1 MVKEQFRVFR
11 RLLAMDRHKTFSNQ
25 ALAGIVAEAPCG
37 ILLAD
42 PNGRVIF
49 VNKTAEKI
57 LGVPAKNMLGQDAAS
72 QVKRLVPDKTAK
84 TKNGSEEKVT
94 VFKAPFRADHDLGG
108 EMFILLEGMQNCP
121 VADALSATPDL
132 DKTLGSLIESFYDG
146 VILIELDKVIRVNS
160 SFGRITGLKEESLLG
175 QKVDELDGETHVC
188 LHTIQETVHLVHQ
201 LKKSVTSMA
210 TLKHGNEIYV
220 TATPVESKAGLR
232 YIVVNIRDVTE
243 LQTLKEEVS
252 RLMALYLS
260 TPEDARIS
268 QITGQEIIT
277 TSRVMRGVMDMVA
290 RLAEVDSLILF
301 EGESGTGKEVLARLT
316 HRLSSRRK
324 GPFIPLN
331 CGAIPET
338 LFESELFGYAKGAF
352 TGATSEGKPGL
363 FELANGGVLF
373 LDEVSEIPL
382 NGQVKLLKVL
392 ENLEIMRVG
401 GVKATR
407 LNVRIIAATN
417 RSLPKLVK
425 EGKFREDLFY
435 RLYVVPI
442 KIPPLRERREDIFPL
457 AWHFLRLYNNKF
469 NLSKKFSRE
478 IIQILESYHW
488 PGNVRELQHVVERM
502 LLTSDGEILQ
512 PHHLPSSLYQQES
525 EDHSMIQIKGIVT
538 LAKAREIVEKKLL
551 SQALAL
557 RGTTR
562 EAARL
567 LSIDHSTVVRKVK
580 KYGLQAELDEQ
591 EELTPNGSPPYKLPL
606 A

>member
-1 MVKEQFRVFR
+1 
-11 RLLAMDRHKTFSNQ
+11 
-25 ALAGIVAEAPCG
+25 
-37 ILLAD
+37 
-42 PNGRVIF
+42 
-49 VNKTAEKI
+49 
-57 LGVPAKNMLGQDAAS
+57 
-72 QVKRLVPDKTAK
+72 
-84 TKNGSEEKVT
+84 
-94 VFKAPFRADHDLGG
+94 
-108 EMFILLEGMQNCP
+108 
-121 VADALSATPDL
+121 
-132 DKTLGSLIESFYDG
+132 
-146 VILIELDKVIRVNS
+146 
-160 SFGRITGLKEESLLG
+160 
-175 QKVDELDGETHVC
+175 
-188 LHTIQETVHLVHQ
+188 VHLVHQ
-201 LKKSVTSMA
+201 MRKSVTSMGK
-210 TLKHGNEIYV
+210 LKHGNEIYV
-220 TATPVESKAGLR
+220 TATPVESKGVIR

-243 LQTLKEEVS
+243 LQMLKEEVS

-268 QITGQEIIT
+268 QITGQEIVT
-277 TSRVMRGVMDMVA
+277 GSRVMRGVLDMVA
-290 RLAEVDSLILF
+290 RLAQVDSLVLF

-324 GPFIPLN
+324 GPFISVN

-382 NGQVKLLKVL
+382 NGQVKLLKVI
-392 ENLEIMRVG
+392 ENLEVLRVG
-401 GVKATR
+401 GVKTTK

-478 IIQILESYHW
+478 VIQILETYQW

-502 LLTSDGEILQ
+502 VLTSDGEMLH
-512 PHHLPSSLYQQES
+512 PHHLPSSVYQQES
-525 EDHSMIQIKGIVT
+525 EEHSMIQVKGIVA
-538 LAKAREIVEKKLL
+538 LAQAREIVERKLL
-551 SQALAL
+551 SQALAI

-567 LSIDHSTVVRKVK
+567 LNVDHSTVVRKVK
-580 KYGLQAELDEQ
+580 KYGLQAEFDDQ
-591 EELTPNGSPPYKLPL
+591 EELPPKGLPPYKVPL

>member
-1 MVKEQFRVFR
+1 MLAGQFTVFR
-11 RLLAMDRHKTFSNQ
+11 KLLAMETDKVFSNQ
-25 ALAGIVAEAPCG
+25 ALAEIVNSAPCG

-42 PNGRVIF
+42 MNGHVIF
-49 VNKTAEKI
+49 VNKKAEKI
-57 LGVPAKNMLGQDAAS
+57 LGVSTENLLGQNAAS
-72 QVKRLVPDKTAK
+72 QVNILLPGKTGK
-84 TKNGSEEKVT
+84 TKKGSERKVT
-94 VFKAPFRADHDLGG
+94 VFRAPFRADEDLGG
-108 EMFILLEGMQNCP
+108 EMFILLDGMQNHP
-121 VADALSATPDL
+121 PGGLSAAPDL
-132 DKTLGSLIESFYDG
+132 EKTLGSLIESFYDG

-160 SFGRITGLKEESLLG
+160 SFGRITGLKEDSLLG
-175 QKVDELDGETHVC
+175 QKMDELDGETHVC

-201 LKKSVTSMA
+201 MRKSVTSMGK
-210 TLKHGNEIYV
+210 LKHGNEIYV
-220 TATPVESKAGLR
+220 TATPVESKGVIR

-243 LQTLKEEVS
+243 LQMLKEEVS

-268 QITGQEIIT
+268 QITGQEIVT
-277 TSRVMRGVMDMVA
+277 SSRVMRGVLDMVA
-290 RLAEVDSLILF
+290 RVAQVDSVILF

-324 GPFIPLN
+324 GPFIPVN

-382 NGQVKLLKVL
+382 NGQVKLLKVIEDL
-392 ENLEIMRVG
+392 EVMRVG
-401 GVKATR
+401 GVKTTK

-457 AWHFLRLYNNKF
+457 AWHFLRLYNKKF
-469 NLSKKFSRE
+469 NQSKKFSRE
-478 IIQILESYHW
+478 VIQILESYQW
-488 PGNVRELQHVVERM
+488 PGNVRELQHVVERII
-502 LLTSDGEILQ
+502 LTSDAETLQ
-512 PHHLPSSLYQQES
+512 PHHLPSSVYQQES
-525 EDHSMIQIKGIVT
+525 DDHSMIQIKGIVS
-538 LAKAREIVEKKLL
+538 LAQAREIVERKLL
-551 SQALAL
+551 SQALAI

-567 LSIDHSTVVRKVK
+567 LSVDHSTVVRKMK
-580 KYGLQAELDEQ
+580 KYGLQAEFDDQ
-591 EELTPNGSPPYKLPL
+591 EELTPTALPPYKLPL

>member
-1 MVKEQFRVFR
+1 MLRK
-11 RLLAMDRHKTFSNQ
+11 LLAMETDKLFSNQ
-25 ALAGIVAEAPCG
+25 ALAEVVTEAPCG

-42 PNGRVIF
+42 LKGHLIF
-49 VNKTAEKI
+49 INKTAEKI
-57 LGVPAKNMLGQDAAS
+57 LGVPTENLLGRNAAS
-72 QVKRLVPDKTAK
+72 QMKHLLPGKTLKA
-84 TKNGSEEKVT
+84 KNGTEARVT
-94 VFKAPFRADHDLGG
+94 VFRAPFSADHDLGG
-108 EMFILLEGMQNCP
+108 EMFILFDGMQNP
-121 VADALSATPDL
+121 PPGSGLSAAPDL
-132 DKTLGSLIESFYDG
+132 EKTLGSLIESFYDG

-160 SFGRITGLKEESLLG
+160 SFGRITGLKEDSLLG

-201 LKKSVTSMA
+201 MRKSVTSMGK
-210 TLKHGNEIYV
+210 LKHGNEIYV
-220 TATPVESKAGLR
+220 TATPVESKGSIR

-243 LQTLKEEVS
+243 LQMLKEEVS

-268 QITGQEIIT
+268 QITGQEIVT
-277 TSRVMRGVMDMVA
+277 GSRVMRGILDMVA
-290 RLAEVDSLILF
+290 RLAQVDSLILF

-324 GPFIPLN
+324 GPFIPVN
-331 CGAIPET
+331 CAAIPET
-338 LFESELFGYAKGAF
+338 LLESELFGYAKGAF

-382 NGQVKLLKVL
+382 NGQVKLLKVI
-392 ENLEIMRVG
+392 ENLEVMRVG
-401 GVKATR
+401 GVKATK

-457 AWHFLRLYNNKF
+457 AWHFLRHYNNKF
-469 NLSKKFSRE
+469 NQSKKFSRE
-478 IIQILESYHW
+478 TIQILESYQW

-502 LLTSDGEILQ
+502 ILTSDGEILNPQ
-512 PHHLPSSLYQQES
+512 HLPSSVYQQES
-525 EDHSMIQIKGIVT
+525 EDHALIQVKGIVA
-538 LAKAREIVEKKLL
+538 LAQAREIVEKKLL
-551 SQALAL
+551 SQALAI

-567 LSIDHSTVVRKVK
+567 LNVDHSTVVRKVK
-580 KYGLQAELDEQ
+580 KYGLQAEFDEQ
-591 EELTPNGSPPYKLPL
+591 EESTPPSLPPYKVPL

>member
-1 MVKEQFRVFR
+1 
-11 RLLAMDRHKTFSNQ
+11 
-25 ALAGIVAEAPCG
+25 
-37 ILLAD
+37 
-42 PNGRVIF
+42 
-49 VNKTAEKI
+49 
-57 LGVPAKNMLGQDAAS
+57 
-72 QVKRLVPDKTAK
+72 
-84 TKNGSEEKVT
+84 
-94 VFKAPFRADHDLGG
+94 
-108 EMFILLEGMQNCP
+108 MFILLDGMQNHP
-121 VADALSATPDL
+121 PGGLSAAPDL
-132 DKTLGSLIESFYDG
+132 EKTLGSLIESFHDA
-146 VILIELDKVIRVNS
+146 VILIELDRIIRVNS
-160 SFGRITGLKEESLLG
+160 SFGRITGLKEDTLLG
-175 QKVDELDGETHVC
+175 QKVDELDGETHIC

-201 LKKSVTSMA
+201 MRKSVTSMA
-210 TLKHGNEIYV
+210 KLKHGNEIYV
-220 TATPVESKAGLR
+220 TATPVESKGGIR
-232 YIVVNIRDVTE
+232 HIVVNIRDVTE

-268 QITGQEIIT
+268 QITGQEIVT
-277 TSRVMRGVMDMVA
+277 SSRVMRGVLDVVA
-290 RLAEVDSLILF
+290 RLAQVDSIIFF

-324 GPFIPLN
+324 GPFIPVN

-382 NGQVKLLKVL
+382 NGQVKLLKVIEDL
-392 ENLEIMRVG
+392 EVMRVG
-401 GVKATR
+401 GVKTTK

-469 NLSKKFSRE
+469 NQSKKFSRE
-478 IIQILESYHW
+478 VIQILESYQW

-502 LLTSDGEILQ
+502 ILTSDGEILQ
-512 PHHLPSSLYQQES
+512 PQHLPSSVYQQES
-525 EDHSMIQIKGIVT
+525 DDHSMIQIKGIVA
-538 LAKAREIVEKKLL
+538 LAQAREIVERKLL
-551 SQALAL
+551 SQALAI

-567 LSIDHSTVVRKVK
+567 LSVDHSTVVRKMK
-580 KYGLQAELDEQ
+580 KYGLQAELDDQ
-591 EELTPNGSPPYKLPL
+591 EELTPKALPLYKLPL

>member
-1 MVKEQFRVFR
+1 MLEEPLKVFR
-11 RLLAMDRHKTFSNQ
+11 KLLAMETDKVFSNQ
-25 ALAGIVAEAPCG
+25 ALAEIVNSAPCG

-42 PNGRVIF
+42 MNGHVIF
-49 VNKTAEKI
+49 VNKKAEKI
-57 LGVPAKNMLGQDAAS
+57 LGVSTENLLGQNAAS
-72 QVKRLVPDKTAK
+72 EVDLLLPGKTGR
-84 TKNGSEEKVT
+84 TKKGSERKVT
-94 VFKAPFRADHDLGG
+94 VFRAPFRADEDLGG
-108 EMFILLEGMQNCP
+108 EMFILLDGMQNHP
-121 VADALSATPDL
+121 PGGLSAAPDL
-132 DKTLGSLIESFYDG
+132 EKTLGSLIESFYDG

-160 SFGRITGLKEESLLG
+160 SFGRITGLKEDSLLG

-201 LKKSVTSMA
+201 IRKSVTSMGK
-210 TLKHGNEIYV
+210 LKHGNEIYV
-220 TATPVESKAGLR
+220 TATPVESKGVIR
-232 YIVVNIRDVTE
+232 HIVVNIRDVTE
-243 LQTLKEEVS
+243 LQMLKEEVS
-252 RLMALYLS
+252 RLTALYLS

-268 QITGQEIIT
+268 QITGQEIVT
-277 TSRVMRGVMDMVA
+277 GSRVMRGVLDMVA
-290 RLAEVDSLILF
+290 RVAQVDSVIFF

-324 GPFIPLN
+324 GPFIPVN

-382 NGQVKLLKVL
+382 NGQVKLLKVIEDL
-392 ENLEIMRVG
+392 EVMRVG
-401 GVKATR
+401 GVKTTK

-469 NLSKKFSRE
+469 NQSKKFSRE
-478 IIQILESYHW
+478 VIQILESYQW

-502 LLTSDGEILQ
+502 ILTSDGEILQ
-512 PHHLPSSLYQQES
+512 PHHLPSSVYQQES
-525 EDHSMIQIKGIVT
+525 EDHSMIQIKGIVA
-538 LAKAREIVEKKLL
+538 LAQAREIVERKLL
-551 SQALAL
+551 SQALAI

-567 LSIDHSTVVRKVK
+567 LSVDHSTVVRKMK
-580 KYGLQAELDEQ
+580 KYGLQAELDDQ
-591 EELTPNGSPPYKLPL
+591 EELTPKALPLYKLPL

>member
-1 MVKEQFRVFR
+1 MFRK
-11 RLLAMDRHKTFSNQ
+11 LLTMETDKLFSNQ
-25 ALAGIVAEAPCG
+25 ALAEIVTEAPCG

-42 PNGRVIF
+42 LNGHVIF

-57 LGVPAKNMLGQDAAS
+57 LGVPTEDLLGQNALS
-72 QVKRLVPDKTAK
+72 QVNLLVPGKSVK
-84 TKNGSEEKVT
+84 TKNGAEQKVS
-94 VFKAPFRADHDLGG
+94 VFRSPFRADHDLGG
-108 EMFILLEGMQNCP
+108 EMFIFLEGMQDP
-121 VADALSATPDL
+121 PIADALSATPDL
-132 DKTLGSLIESFYDG
+132 DKTLGSLIESFHDG

-160 SFGRITGLKEESLLG
+160 SYARITGLKEDSLLG
-175 QKVDELDGETHVC
+175 QKVEELDGETHVC
-188 LHTIQETVHLVHQ
+188 LHTIQEAVHLVHQ
-201 LKKSVTSMA
+201 LKKSVTNMA

-220 TATPVESKAGLR
+220 TATPVESKGVIR

-243 LQTLKEEVS
+243 LQMLKEEVS
-252 RLMALYLS
+252 RLTALYLS

-268 QITGQEIIT
+268 QITGQEIVT
-277 TSRVMRGVMDMVA
+277 GSRIMRGILDMVA
-290 RLAEVDSLILF
+290 RLAQVDSLILF

-324 GPFIPLN
+324 GPFIPVN

-382 NGQVKLLKVL
+382 NGQVKLLKVI
-392 ENLEIMRVG
+392 ENLEVMRVG
-401 GVKATR
+401 GVKTTK

-425 EGKFREDLFY
+425 EGRFREDLFY
-435 RLYVVPI
+435 RLFVVPI

-457 AWHFLRLYNNKF
+457 AWHFLRHYNNKF
-469 NLSKKFSRE
+469 NQSKKFSRE
-478 IIQILESYHW
+478 AIQILETYQW

-502 LLTSDGEILQ
+502 VLTSDGEILQ
-512 PHHLPSSLYQQES
+512 PHHLPSSVYQQES
-525 EDHSMIQIKGIVT
+525 EEHSMIQVKGIVA
-538 LAKAREIVEKKLL
+538 LAQAREIVERKLL
-551 SQALAL
+551 SQALAI

-562 EAARL
+562 EAALL

-580 KYGLQAELDEQ
+580 KYGLKAEFNDQ
-591 EELTPNGSPPYKLPL
+591 EESTPPALPPYKVPL